1 MTTQLAF
8 EAIAGTAPLKSRPE
22 LIWMGFTPDTHFD
35 VAERIFTERYGH
47 KPQTELRTP
56 GALLIGPIEETDA
69 NLHAD

>member
-8 EAIAGTAPLKSRPE
+8 EAIAGTAPLKSR
-22 LIWMGFTPDTHFD
+22 IFWMGFTPDTRID

-56 GALLIGPIEETDA
+56 GALLVGPIEEGQG
-69 NLHAD
+69 